1 MTACD
6 TLRWMLRAAA
16 AALLFS
22 APGVARAIDLS
33 VESSAPGP
41 RTVGV
46 ELVTSDGR
54 TLRFPDDL
62 AGEGTLLLSF
72 TLTGCLA
79 QCPPSDAIMD
89 AVARKAR
96 TEGLEGIT
104 LATLTLNPLDDTPER
119 LQAERARYLDPSRI
133 FLTGHPA
140 DVFAVLDGLAM
151 RPSSGEDHSV
161 RFVRW
166 APGDREPSIRDGF
179 VEPQELLDWVRSPP

>member
-6 TLRWMLRAAA
+6 ILRRMLRVVAAG
-16 AALLFS
+16 LLLS
-22 APGVARAIDLS
+22 APGAARAIDLS

-46 ELVTSDGR
+46 DLVTSDGR

-72 TLTGCLA
+72 TLTGCVA

-89 AVARKAR
+89 AVAHMAR
-96 TEGLEGIT
+96 AEGLDGLT

-119 LQAERARYLDPSRI
+119 LEAERAHYLDPSRI

-151 RPSSGEDHSV
+151 RPSSGEDHTV

-166 APGDREPSIRDGF
+166 APGDSGPSIRDGF
-179 VEPQELLDWVRSPP
+179 VEPGELLDWVRSPP